1 MRRRPIVLAL
11 GLALLPGL
19 SQATDLMQ
27 AYDLARQADPQFA
40 AAEAGQRATA
50 EGSVQARAALL
61 PQLSGNATLNRS
73 RTDSTGTQVFG
84 STAFPDNTSGTRTSR
99 SYTLNAQ
106 QVLFDGSRFATLRSQ
121 NALTRSG
128 EFSLDS
134 ASDNLMVRTATA
146 YFNVLIAVETLSA
159 AEAQQAAL
167 KKQYDTAQ
175 KRLDVGLAPITDVHE
190 ARAQYES
197 AVASTIQARNAL
209 ADSYQALA
217 EITGQPVSGLMGL
230 PEDFKPALPEG
241 KDANAWVQTAL
252 DHNPALMSQHYQV
265 KSAEDSVTAARAG
278 HLPTLYFNGSYGKS
292 SAWGD
297 TTDNLGGITTN
308 YINSS
313 KGPSV
318 GVTLSVPIFAGGATQ
333 SRVRQA
339 LAQRDVAEDQY
350 EQQKRALER
359 STRSAYQN
367 VVAGISTLEAR
378 HAALTS
384 ARSAYD
390 ASQVGLEVGTR
401 TVLDVLINQQ
411 NLFNAQQAYA
421 QAKYN
426 YLQSLLLLKQAA
438 GTLEAGDLQ
447 DINRLLTVNADAKL
461 QPGDM
466 Q

>member
-1 MRRRPIVLAL
+1 MRRRPLALAL

-27 AYDLARQADPQFA
+27 AYDLARQSDPQFA

-61 PQLSGNATLNRS
+61 PQLSGTASLSRS
-73 RTDSTGTQVFG
+73 RSDSTGTQVFG
-84 STAFPDNTSGTRTSR
+84 STSFPDNTSNTTTTRN
-99 SYTLNAQ
+99 YTLNAQ

-121 NALTRSG
+121 NALTRAG
-128 EFSLDS
+128 AYSLDS
-134 ASDNLMVRTATA
+134 ASDDLMVRTATA
-146 YFNVLIAVETLSA
+146 YFNVLIAIETLSA
-159 AEAQQAAL
+159 SEAQQAAL

-197 AVASTIQARNAL
+197 AVASTIQSRNAL

-217 EITGQPVSGLMGL
+217 QITGTPVTGLMGL
-230 PEDFKPALPEG
+230 PEDFKPTLPEG
-241 KDANAWVQTAL
+241 KDADGWVQAAI
-252 DHNPALMSQHYQV
+252 DNNPALKSQEYQV
-265 KSAEDSVTAARAG
+265 KSAEDNVLAARAG
-278 HLPTLYFNGSYGKS
+278 HLPTLYLSGSYGKR
-292 SAWGD
+292 SAWGS
-297 TTDNLGGITTN
+297 TTDNIGNATTDFVN
-308 YINSS
+308 AS
-313 KGPSV
+313 KGPTV

-339 LAQRDVAEDQY
+339 LAQRDVAQDQL

-359 STRSAYQN
+359 NTRSAYQN

-378 HAALTS
+378 RSALTS
-384 ARSAYD
+384 AKSAYD
-390 ASQVGLEVGTR
+390 ASQVGHEVGTR

-411 NLFNAQQAYA
+411 NLFNAQQAYS

-438 GTLEAGDLQ
+438 GTLEASDIQ
-447 DINRLLTVNADAKL
+447 DINRLLTVNADAAL
-461 QPGDM
+461 QPGDIH
-466 Q
+466 